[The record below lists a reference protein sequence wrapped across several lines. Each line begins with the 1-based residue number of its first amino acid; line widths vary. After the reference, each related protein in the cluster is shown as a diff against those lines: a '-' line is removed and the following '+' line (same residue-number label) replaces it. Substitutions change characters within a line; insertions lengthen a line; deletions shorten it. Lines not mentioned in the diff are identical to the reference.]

1 MQLMGTPY
9 GSHDWCSRASQQT
22 ALLWEWPSA
31 DSWLV
36 QVPRLTEKQLEA
48 LRYFNA
54 LARSDELR
62 MDMDLEPGDIQL
74 LSNHSCLH
82 SRSAFRDEG
91 VSTLVFAML
100 LHASRGHSQRLCQNR
115 SSWS

>member
-1 MQLMGTPY
+1 M
-9 GSHDWCSRASQQT
+9 
-22 ALLWEWPSA
+22 
-31 DSWLV
+31 
-36 QVPRLTEKQLEA
+36 PRLTEKQLEA

-82 SRSAFRDEG
+82 SRSAFTDEG
-91 VSTLVFAML
+91 VRVLFAASVCSQRSCWL
-100 LHASRGHSQRLCQNR
+100 LHDLNCTERTSAPCSH
-115 SSWS
+115 